1 MEKKITKAQMFGM
14 IKARVADDATMV
26 DFLNHEIE
34 LLDKKAS
41 YKRKANDKKQI
52 ENDAIKAE
60 ILTVLST
67 DNGMTSTDVM
77 KSTEVLSAYSNQK
90 ISTMLHQL
98 VADNKVRNYKEKKS
112 SLFVLA

>member
-1 MEKKITKAQMFGM
+1 MEKKITKAQMFAM
-14 IKARVADDATMV
+14 IKAKVADDDTMV
-26 DFLNHEIE
+26 EFLNHEIE

-41 YKRKANDKKQI
+41 YKRKVNDKKQI

-60 ILTVLST
+60 ILTVLSAS
-67 DNGMTSTDVM
+67 NGMTSTEVM